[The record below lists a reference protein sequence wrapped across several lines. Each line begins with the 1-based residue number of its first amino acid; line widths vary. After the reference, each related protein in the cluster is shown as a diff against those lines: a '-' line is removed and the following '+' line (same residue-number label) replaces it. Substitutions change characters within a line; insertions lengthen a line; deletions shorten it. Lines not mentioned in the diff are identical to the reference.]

1 MSNIKKQYQEIFE
14 FLSTNSGK
22 KVSTVL
28 PELTEMMSRK
38 SSGGIDGKT
47 FIRDEEGNVTHIYC
61 YYHKLWEDVT
71 VAEYGKKYSSA
82 TGLNTMCK
90 EGVSAWTKQQ
100 RVKKASE
107 VKLLTKVGSGEIM
120 PEEIADHQAKIQ
132 EVSQEIVPRADGHGT
147 DTV

>member
-28 PELTEMMSRK
+28 PELTEMMFRK

-82 TGLNTMCK
+82 IGLNTMCK

-120 PEEIADHQAKIQ
+120 PEEIADYQAKIQ